1 MRKKG
6 SEERGE
12 KAPAAALGQPFNTNP
27 NPIFF
32 EVALSSASLHL
43 IYQRDH

>member
-12 KAPAAALGQPFNTNP
+12 KAPAAALGQPFNP